1 MRTTSFHVRF
11 FTGRVLFRLLLVLFR
26 LLLVK
31 LQYSHE
37 KYYFM
42 RMTSFHARD
51 IMSCARHHSAC
62 TVSFHVR
69 DIILCA

>member
-51 IMSCARHHSAC
+51 IMS
-62 TVSFHVR
+62 
-69 DIILCA
+69 